1 MAGAK
6 GYADHVSTP
15 YFDPKDRFV
24 TWIDMKD
31 AASLQDETYLV
42 LCMSML
48 LVKFIEHCIQ
58 VRRVWIDIDNV
69 CCNEATFVLENIDFR
84 FVGSQNV
91 VCRGSGIHTVFQRP
105 DVVIDETARL
115 YLHIEPA
122 CLAIDLS
129 VSCTV
134 SLAFRRLGQDFSPF
148 RELVPASMPLAGGA
162 AASAPDPL
170 AEMLYWQ
177 KRALFTVPAGAEA
190 SEVNAW
196 MGRTI
201 DEPLASW
208 LSLDLATRECWR
220 DYFNKNERESPLS
233 PCLRSP

>member
-1 MAGAK
+1 MARDLLLA
-6 GYADHVSTP
+6 
-15 YFDPKDRFV
+15 
-24 TWIDMKD
+24 
-31 AASLQDETYLV
+31 
-42 LCMSML
+42 ML
-48 LVKFIEHCIQ
+48 LLMWVVPLGAQEVPKGLRI
-58 VRRVWIDIDNV
+58 NV
-69 CCNEATFVLENIDFR
+69 IAENDPD
-84 FVGSQNV
+84 
-91 VCRGSGIHTVFQRP
+91 GILSADALRSSAIIFLRENWP

-122 CLAIDLS
+122 CLAIALS

-148 RELVPASMPLAGGA
+148 RELVPASMPLAGGV

-177 KRALFTVPAGAEA
+177 KRALFTVPAGAAA

-201 DEPLASW
+201 EEPLAIW

-220 DYFNKNERESPLS
+220 DYFNKNERERPLS

>member
-1 MAGAK
+1 MARGLLLA
-6 GYADHVSTP
+6 
-15 YFDPKDRFV
+15 
-24 TWIDMKD
+24 
-31 AASLQDETYLV
+31 
-42 LCMSML
+42 ML
-48 LVKFIEHCIQ
+48 LLMWVVPLGAQEVPKGLRI
-58 VRRVWIDIDNV
+58 NV
-69 CCNEATFVLENIDFR
+69 IAENDPDGIL
-84 FVGSQNV
+84 
-91 VCRGSGIHTVFQRP
+91 SGDALRSSAIIFLRENWP

-148 RELVPASMPLAGGA
+148 RELVPASMPLAGGV

-177 KRALFTVPAGAEA
+177 KRALFSVPAGAAA

-201 DEPLASW
+201 EEPLAIW

-220 DYFNKNERESPLS
+220 DYFNKNERERPLS

>member
-1 MAGAK
+1 MARDLLLA
-6 GYADHVSTP
+6 
-15 YFDPKDRFV
+15 
-24 TWIDMKD
+24 
-31 AASLQDETYLV
+31 
-42 LCMSML
+42 ML
-48 LVKFIEHCIQ
+48 LLMWVVPLGAQEVPKGLRI
-58 VRRVWIDIDNV
+58 NV
-69 CCNEATFVLENIDFR
+69 IAENDPDGILSADALR
-84 FVGSQNV
+84 FSAIIFLRENW
-91 VCRGSGIHTVFQRP
+91 P

>member
-1 MAGAK
+1 MARDLLLA
-6 GYADHVSTP
+6 
-15 YFDPKDRFV
+15 
-24 TWIDMKD
+24 
-31 AASLQDETYLV
+31 
-42 LCMSML
+42 ML
-48 LVKFIEHCIQ
+48 LLMWVVPLGAQEVPKGLRI
-58 VRRVWIDIDNV
+58 NV
-69 CCNEATFVLENIDFR
+69 IAENDPD
-84 FVGSQNV
+84 
-91 VCRGSGIHTVFQRP
+91 GILSADALRSSAILFLRKNWP

>member
-1 MAGAK
+1 MARDLLLA
-6 GYADHVSTP
+6 
-15 YFDPKDRFV
+15 
-24 TWIDMKD
+24 
-31 AASLQDETYLV
+31 
-42 LCMSML
+42 ML
-48 LVKFIEHCIQ
+48 LLMWVVPLGAQEVPKGLRI
-58 VRRVWIDIDNV
+58 NV
-69 CCNEATFVLENIDFR
+69 IAENDPD
-84 FVGSQNV
+84 
-91 VCRGSGIHTVFQRP
+91 GILSADALRSSAILFLRKNCP

>member
-1 MAGAK
+1 
-6 GYADHVSTP
+6 
-15 YFDPKDRFV
+15 
-24 TWIDMKD
+24 
-31 AASLQDETYLV
+31 
-42 LCMSML
+42 ML
-48 LVKFIEHCIQ
+48 LLMWVVPLGAQEVPKGLRI
-58 VRRVWIDIDNV
+58 NV
-69 CCNEATFVLENIDFR
+69 IAENDPDGILSADALR
-84 FVGSQNV
+84 FSAIIFLRENW
-91 VCRGSGIHTVFQRP
+91 P

-148 RELVPASMPLAGGA
+148 RELVPASMPLAGGVA
-162 AASAPDPL
+162 TSAPDPL

-177 KRALFTVPAGAEA
+177 KRALFTVPAGAAA

-201 DEPLASW
+201 EEPLAIW

-220 DYFNKNERESPLS
+220 DYFNKNERERPLS